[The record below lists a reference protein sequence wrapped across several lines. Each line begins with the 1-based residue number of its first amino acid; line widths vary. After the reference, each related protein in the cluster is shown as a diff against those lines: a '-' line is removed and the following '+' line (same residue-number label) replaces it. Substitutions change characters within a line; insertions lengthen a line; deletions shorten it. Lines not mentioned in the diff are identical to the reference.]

1 MAALVAKI
9 NPSITMPEMT
19 LTFQMCALRQR
30 VGDILKFIGKQYSL
44 NFSKLRDLKPDKLM
58 Q

>member
-9 NPSITMPEMT
+9 NPSITVSEMS

-30 VGDILKFIGKQYSL
+30 VGDILKFIGKQYIL
-44 NFSKLRDLKPDKLM
+44 NCSKLRDLKPD
-58 Q
+58 